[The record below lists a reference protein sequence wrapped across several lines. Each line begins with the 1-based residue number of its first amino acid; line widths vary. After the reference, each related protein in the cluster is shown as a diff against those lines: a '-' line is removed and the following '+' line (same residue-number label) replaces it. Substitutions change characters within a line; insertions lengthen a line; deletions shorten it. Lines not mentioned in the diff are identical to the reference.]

1 MNIIESNNY
10 KKEVKKVLKNKTKE
24 LTRLENI
31 KNLIISKNTMHDVII
46 DPFKDIYHIEQKKE
60 NLKEYYTARIN
71 DKIRLFM
78 KPVGDYPYDLKNIT
92 DIVFEDIDDEHY
104 GEG

>member
-10 KKEVKKVLKNKTKE
+10 KKEVKKVLKNRTKE

-46 DPFKDIYHIEQKKE
+46 DPFKEIYHIEKKE
-60 NLKEYYTARIN
+60 GNLKEFYTARIN
-71 DKIRLFM
+71 GKIRLFM